1 MSVLFSIIIPT
12 LNEEKYLPHL
22 LSDIDHQITKEYEVL
37 VVDAA
42 STDKTKEKALEKLA
56 LFCLKWKSSY
66 KGLSKQFL
74 KEYNKF

>member
-1 MSVLFSIIIPT
+1 MSNLKKIK
-12 LNEEKYLPHL
+12 N
-22 LSDIDHQITKEYEVL
+22 KER
-37 VVDAA
+37 
-42 STDKTKEKALEKLA
+42 TREKALEKLA